1 MFISVNSTVPMYNMS
16 QYSYPISQPPSEAQQ
31 KLEQAFSPPPQQS
44 YVMDPNNQFQQQYQY
59 NQQPP
64 PMSANTTYS
73 TYPQVW

>member
-1 MFISVNSTVPMYNMS
+1 MS
-16 QYSYPISQPPSEAQQ
+16 QYSYPISQPQSEAQQ
-31 KLEQAFSPPPQQS
+31 KLEQAFSPPPPQQS

-73 TYPQVW
+73 TYPQVC